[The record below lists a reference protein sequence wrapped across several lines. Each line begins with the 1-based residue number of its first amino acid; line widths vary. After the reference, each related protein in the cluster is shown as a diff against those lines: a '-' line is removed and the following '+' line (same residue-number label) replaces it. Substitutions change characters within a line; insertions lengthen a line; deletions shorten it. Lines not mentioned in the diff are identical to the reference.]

1 MKKRSKYVPPRVLLQ
16 THLMLETSLLANSKD
31 LSMYFESMDIKVKEY
46 GFTDAEASGE
56 SIINPLW
63 D

>member
-31 LSMYFESMDIKVKEY
+31 LSMYFESMDIQVK
-46 GFTDAEASGE
+46 
-56 SIINPLW
+56 ILIL
-63 D
+63 

>member
-1 MKKRSKYVPPRVLLQ
+1 MKQRSKYVPPRVLLQ

-46 GFTDAEASGE
+46 GFSDAEALEE